1 MAFRYSRS
9 AMTGAAIVTLAG
21 VTVLPLAQA
30 NAAPASPQDEARSGS
45 TQSQPNSAAQN
56 GQDQG
61 QQQGANA
68 NGQGQQQQ
76 AQPGATQGQQGANAS
91 GQSQDGA
98 TQGGA
103 TQDPSQAASGGE
115 QQQGQPGASQ
125 DKQGTNASGQGQQA
139 PQSRGASS
147 ASQNG
152 QGQQQGQPS
161 ASQDQQQSANAGG
174 QDQQQGA
181 NANGQGQQAQGA
193 SASQSNSNSNSA
205 SQNNQSRQSQPSAP
219 AKQSSGYAT
228 ITSVDGFIDPQKT
241 DNSLSV
247 GITGVDNTHRIISDL
262 RVQELD
268 EFGNIV
274 NDDVNTVGGASSN
287 DSEGNLGISVVVD
300 GTKINPNHQYR
311 LYLDVFDQD
320 TLTRSYAYYPVVVWN
335 RSYIPVVPLSAAR

>member
-30 NAAPASPQDEARSGS
+30 NAAPASSQDEARSGA
-45 TQSQPNSAAQN
+45 TQGQPNSAAQS

-61 QQQGANA
+61 QQTQ
-68 NGQGQQQQ
+68 
-76 AQPGATQGQQGANAS
+76 GATQDQQQSANAG
-91 GQSQDGA
+91 GQSQQA
-98 TQGGA
+98 QGGA
-103 TQDPSQAASGGE
+103 T
-115 QQQGQPGASQ
+115 
-125 DKQGTNASGQGQQA
+125 QGQQA

-161 ASQDQQQSANAGG
+161 ASQDQQQ
-174 QDQQQGA
+174 GA

-193 SASQSNSNSNSA
+193 PASQSSSNSKSA

-219 AKQSSGYAT
+219 AVVG

-241 DNSLSV
+241 DNSLTV
-247 GITGVDNTHRIISDL
+247 ETTGIDDIDRVEYDL

-274 NDDVNTVGGASSN
+274 NDDVSTGGASSIN
-287 DSEGNLGISVVVD
+287 SDGDFGISAIVD
-300 GTKINPNHQYR
+300 GTKINPNHHYR
-311 LYLDVFDQD
+311 VYIDAFDRD
-320 TLTRSYAYYPVVVWN
+320 TLTASYAYYPVVVWN
-335 RSYIPVVPLSAAR
+335 RTYIPVVPLSAAQ

>member
-1 MAFRYSRS
+1 MAFRYSRP
-9 AMTGAAIVTLAG
+9 AMTGAAIFTLAG

-30 NAAPASPQDEARSGS
+30 NAAPASPQDEARSGA
-45 TQSQPNSAAQN
+45 TQGQPNSAAQN

-68 NGQGQQQQ
+68 D
-76 AQPGATQGQQGANAS
+76 AQGQQGANAS
-91 GQSQDGA
+91 GQNQDGA

-103 TQDPSQAASGGE
+103 AQDPSQAASGGE

-125 DKQGTNASGQGQQA
+125 DQQGTNASGQGQQQGANANAQGQQA

-152 QGQQQGQPS
+152 QGQQQG
-161 ASQDQQQSANAGG
+161 
-174 QDQQQGA
+174 A
-181 NANGQGQQAQGA
+181 NANGQGQQAQGQQQGA
-193 SASQSNSNSNSA
+193 SASQSSSNSNSA

-219 AKQSSGYAT
+219 ANQNSGFIA
-228 ITSVDGFIDPQKT
+228 ITSVDGFIDPQNT
-241 DNSLSV
+241 DNVLSV
-247 GITGVDNTHRIISDL
+247 ETTGIDNTHRVQYEP

-274 NDDVNTVGGASSN
+274 NDDVSNGGGSS
-287 DSEGNLGISVVVD
+287 LGSDGSFGMYVSVD

-311 LYLDVFDQD
+311 VYIDVFDQD
-320 TLTRSYAYYPVVVWN
+320 TLTASYAYYPIVVWN
-335 RSYIPVVPLSAAR
+335 RTYIPVVPLSAAQ

>member
-1 MAFRYSRS
+1 MAFRYSRP
-9 AMTGAAIVTLAG
+9 AMTGAAIFTLAG

-30 NAAPASPQDEARSGS
+30 NAAPASPQDEARSGA
-45 TQSQPNSAAQN
+45 TQGQPNSAAQN

-61 QQQGANA
+61 
-68 NGQGQQQQ
+68 QQ

-125 DKQGTNASGQGQQA
+125 DQQGSNASGQGQQA

-152 QGQQQGQPS
+152 QGQQ
-161 ASQDQQQSANAGG
+161 
-174 QDQQQGA
+174 
-181 NANGQGQQAQGA
+181 AQGA
-193 SASQSNSNSNSA
+193 PASQSSSNSKSA

-219 AKQSSGYAT
+219 AVVG

-241 DNSLSV
+241 DNSLTV
-247 GITGVDNTHRIISDL
+247 ETTGIDDIDRVEYDL

-274 NDDVNTVGGASSN
+274 NDDVSTGGASSIN
-287 DSEGNLGISVVVD
+287 SDGDFGISAIVD
-300 GTKINPNHQYR
+300 GTKINPNHHYR
-311 LYLDVFDQD
+311 VYIDAFDRD
-320 TLTRSYAYYPVVVWN
+320 TLTASYAYYPVVVWN
-335 RSYIPVVPLSAAR
+335 RTYIPVVPLSAAQ

>member
-1 MAFRYSRS
+1 MAFRDARA
-9 AMTGAAIVTLAG
+9 AMTGAAIFTLAG

-30 NAAPASPQDEARSGS
+30 NAAPASPQDEARSGA
-45 TQSQPNSAAQN
+45 TQGQPNSAAQN

-61 QQQGANA
+61 QQQGADANA
-68 NGQGQQQQ
+68 
-76 AQPGATQGQQGANAS
+76 QGQQGANA
-91 GQSQDGA
+91 G
-98 TQGGA
+98 
-103 TQDPSQAASGGE
+103 
-115 QQQGQPGASQ
+115 
-125 DKQGTNASGQGQQA
+125 
-139 PQSRGASS
+139 
-147 ASQNG
+147 
-152 QGQQQGQPS
+152 
-161 ASQDQQQSANAGG
+161 
-174 QDQQQGA
+174 
-181 NANGQGQQAQGA
+181 GQGQQAQGA
-193 SASQSNSNSNSA
+193 PASQSSSNSKSA

-335 RSYIPVVPLSAAR
+335 RSYIPVVPLSAAQ

>member
-9 AMTGAAIVTLAG
+9 AMTGAAIFTLAG

-30 NAAPASPQDEARSGS
+30 NAAPASPQDEARSGA
-45 TQSQPNSAAQN
+45 TQGQPNSAAQN

-91 GQSQDGA
+91 DQSQNGA

-103 TQDPSQAASGGE
+103 TQDPSQAASGGK
-115 QQQGQPGASQ
+115 QQQGQPSASQ
-125 DKQGTNASGQGQQA
+125 DQQGTNASGQGQQA

-152 QGQQQGQPS
+152 QGQQQG
-161 ASQDQQQSANAGG
+161 
-174 QDQQQGA
+174 
-181 NANGQGQQAQGA
+181 A
-193 SASQSNSNSNSA
+193 SASQSSSNSKSA

-219 AKQSSGYAT
+219 ANQNSGFIA
-228 ITSVDGFIDPQKT
+228 ITSVDGFIDPQNT
-241 DNSLSV
+241 DNVLSV
-247 GITGVDNTHRIISDL
+247 ETTGIDNTHRVMYDP

-274 NDDVNTVGGASSN
+274 NDDVSNGGGSS
-287 DSEGNLGISVVVD
+287 LGSDGSFGMYVSVD
-300 GTKINPNHQYR
+300 GTKINPNHHYR
-311 LYLDVFDQD
+311 VYIDVFDQD
-320 TLTRSYAYYPVVVWN
+320 TLTTSYAYYPIVVWN
-335 RSYIPVVPLSAAR
+335 RTYIPVVPLSAAQ

>member
-9 AMTGAAIVTLAG
+9 AMTGAAIFTLAG

-30 NAAPASPQDEARSGS
+30 NAAPASPQDEARSGA
-45 TQSQPNSAAQN
+45 TQGQPNSAAQN

-68 NGQGQQQQ
+68 DAQGQQ
-76 AQPGATQGQQGANAS
+76 AQVGATQDQQGANAS
-91 GQSQDGA
+91 DQSQNGA

-139 PQSRGASS
+139 
-147 ASQNG
+147 
-152 QGQQQGQPS
+152 
-161 ASQDQQQSANAGG
+161 
-174 QDQQQGA
+174 QGA
-181 NANGQGQQAQGA
+181 P
-193 SASQSNSNSNSA
+193 ASQSSSNSNSA

-219 AKQSSGYAT
+219 ANQNSGFIA

-241 DNSLSV
+241 DNSLTV
-247 GITGVDNTHRIISDL
+247 ETTGIDDIDRVEYDL

-274 NDDVNTVGGASSN
+274 NDDVSTGGASSIN
-287 DSEGNLGISVVVD
+287 SDGDFGISAIVD

-311 LYLDVFDQD
+311 VYIDVFDQD
-320 TLTRSYAYYPVVVWN
+320 TLTASYAYYPIVVWN
-335 RSYIPVVPLSAAR
+335 RTYIPVVPLSAAQ

>member
-30 NAAPASPQDEARSGS
+30 NAAPASPQDEARSGA
-45 TQSQPNSAAQN
+45 TQGQPNSAAQN

-68 NGQGQQQQ
+68 NGQGQQ
-76 AQPGATQGQQGANAS
+76 GANAS
-91 GQSQDGA
+91 GQNQDGA

-115 QQQGQPGASQ
+115 QQQA
-125 DKQGTNASGQGQQA
+125 
-139 PQSRGASS
+139 
-147 ASQNG
+147 
-152 QGQQQGQPS
+152 QPS
-161 ASQDQQQSANAGG
+161 ASQDQQQ
-174 QDQQQGA
+174 GA
-181 NANGQGQQAQGA
+181 P
-193 SASQSNSNSNSA
+193 ASQSSSNSKSA

-219 AKQSSGYAT
+219 AVVG

-241 DNSLSV
+241 DNSLTV
-247 GITGVDNTHRIISDL
+247 ETTGIDDIDRVEYDL

-274 NDDVNTVGGASSN
+274 NDDVSNGGGSS
-287 DSEGNLGISVVVD
+287 LGSDGSFGMYVSVD

-311 LYLDVFDQD
+311 VYIDVFDQD
-320 TLTRSYAYYPVVVWN
+320 TLTASYAYYPIVVWN
-335 RSYIPVVPLSAAR
+335 RTYIPVVPLSAAQ

>member
-9 AMTGAAIVTLAG
+9 AMTGAAIFTLAG

-30 NAAPASPQDEARSGS
+30 NAAPASPQDEARSGA
-45 TQSQPNSAAQN
+45 TQGQPNSAAQN

-61 QQQGANA
+61 QQTQ
-68 NGQGQQQQ
+68 
-76 AQPGATQGQQGANAS
+76 GATQDQQQGANAS
-91 GQSQDGA
+91 DQSQDGA

-103 TQDPSQAASGGE
+103 AQDPSQAASGGE

-125 DKQGTNASGQGQQA
+125 DQQGTNASGQSQQQSANGQGQQA

-161 ASQDQQQSANAGG
+161 ASQDK
-174 QDQQQGA
+174 QQGA

-193 SASQSNSNSNSA
+193 PASQSSSNSKSA
-205 SQNNQSRQSQPSAP
+205 SQNNQSRQSQLSAP
-219 AKQSSGYAT
+219 AVVG

-241 DNSLSV
+241 DNSLTIETT
-247 GITGVDNTHRIISDL
+247 GINDIDRVEYDL

-274 NDDVNTVGGASSN
+274 NDDVSTGGASSIN
-287 DSEGNLGISVVVD
+287 SDGDFGISAIVD
-300 GTKINPNHQYR
+300 GTKINPNHHYR
-311 LYLDVFDQD
+311 VYIDAFDRD
-320 TLTRSYAYYPVVVWN
+320 TLTASYAYYPIVVWN
-335 RSYIPVVPLSAAR
+335 RTYIPVVPLSAAR

>member
-1 MAFRYSRS
+1 MAFRYSRP
-9 AMTGAAIVTLAG
+9 AMTGAAIFTLAG

-30 NAAPASPQDEARSGS
+30 NAAPASPQDEARSGA
-45 TQSQPNSAAQN
+45 TQGQPNSAAQN

-61 QQQGANA
+61 QQQSANA
-68 NGQGQQQQ
+68 NGQD
-76 AQPGATQGQQGANAS
+76 QQGANAS
-91 GQSQDGA
+91 GQNQDGA
-98 TQGGA
+98 TQ
-103 TQDPSQAASGGE
+103 D
-115 QQQGQPGASQ
+115 QQQSA
-125 DKQGTNASGQGQQA
+125 NGQGQQA

-161 ASQDQQQSANAGG
+161 ASQDQQQ
-174 QDQQQGA
+174 GA

-193 SASQSNSNSNSA
+193 PASQSSSNSKSA

-219 AKQSSGYAT
+219 ANQNSGFIA

-241 DNSLSV
+241 DNSLTV
-247 GITGVDNTHRIISDL
+247 ETTGIDDIDRVEYDL

-274 NDDVNTVGGASSN
+274 NDDVSNGGGSS
-287 DSEGNLGISVVVD
+287 LGSDGSFGMYVSVD

-311 LYLDVFDQD
+311 VYIDVFDQD
-320 TLTRSYAYYPVVVWN
+320 TLTASYAYYPIVVWN
-335 RSYIPVVPLSAAR
+335 RTYIPVVPLSAAQ

>member
-9 AMTGAAIVTLAG
+9 AMTGAAIFTLAG

-30 NAAPASPQDEARSGS
+30 NAAPASPQDEARSGA
-45 TQSQPNSAAQN
+45 TQGQPNSAAQN

-61 QQQGANA
+61 QQQSANA
-68 NGQGQQQQ
+68 NGLGQQQ
-76 AQPGATQGQQGANAS
+76 GASANAQGQ
-91 GQSQDGA
+91 
-98 TQGGA
+98 
-103 TQDPSQAASGGE
+103 
-115 QQQGQPGASQ
+115 
-125 DKQGTNASGQGQQA
+125 
-139 PQSRGASS
+139 GASS
-147 ASQNG
+147 ASQSG

-161 ASQDQQQSANAGG
+161 ASQDQQGANAG
-174 QDQQQGA
+174 
-181 NANGQGQQAQGA
+181 GQGQQAQGA
-193 SASQSNSNSNSA
+193 PASQSSSNSNSA

-241 DNSLSV
+241 NNSLSV

-335 RSYIPVVPLSAAR
+335 RSYIPVVPLSAAQ

>member
-1 MAFRYSRS
+1 MAFRYSRP
-9 AMTGAAIVTLAG
+9 AMTGAAIFTLAG

-30 NAAPASPQDEARSGS
+30 NAAPVSPQDEARSGA
-45 TQSQPNSAAQN
+45 TQGQPNSAAQS

-61 QQQGANA
+61 QQTQGATQDQQQSANA
-68 NGQGQQQQ
+68 GGQGQQ
-76 AQPGATQGQQGANAS
+76 A
-91 GQSQDGA
+91 
-98 TQGGA
+98 QGGA
-103 TQDPSQAASGGE
+103 T
-115 QQQGQPGASQ
+115 
-125 DKQGTNASGQGQQA
+125 QGQQA

-193 SASQSNSNSNSA
+193 SASQSSSNSKSA

-219 AKQSSGYAT
+219 AVVG

-241 DNSLSV
+241 DNSLTV
-247 GITGVDNTHRIISDL
+247 ETTGIDDIDRVEYDL

-335 RSYIPVVPLSAAR
+335 RTYIPVVPLLAAR

>member
-1 MAFRYSRS
+1 MAFRYSRP
-9 AMTGAAIVTLAG
+9 AMTGAAIFTLAG

-30 NAAPASPQDEARSGS
+30 NAAPASPQDEARSGA

-91 GQSQDGA
+91 GQNQDGA
-98 TQGGA
+98 
-103 TQDPSQAASGGE
+103 P
-115 QQQGQPGASQ
+115 
-125 DKQGTNASGQGQQA
+125 QGQQ
-139 PQSRGASS
+139 QSA
-147 ASQNG
+147 NG
-152 QGQQQGQPS
+152 QGRQQGQPS
-161 ASQDQQQSANAGG
+161 ASQDQQQSANASG
-174 QDQQQGA
+174 QGQQQGA

-193 SASQSNSNSNSA
+193 PASQSSSNSKSA

-219 AKQSSGYAT
+219 AVVG

-241 DNSLSV
+241 DNSLTV
-247 GITGVDNTHRIISDL
+247 ETTGIDDIDRVEYDL

-274 NDDVNTVGGASSN
+274 NDDVSTGGASSIN
-287 DSEGNLGISVVVD
+287 SDGDFGISAIVD
-300 GTKINPNHQYR
+300 GTKINPNHHYR
-311 LYLDVFDQD
+311 VYIDAFDRD
-320 TLTRSYAYYPVVVWN
+320 TLTASYAYYPVVVWN
-335 RSYIPVVPLSAAR
+335 RTYIPVVPLSAAR